1 MSSDREDSNAVDRPP
16 QTDARAEPARP
27 DDGADKRRL
36 RGESRLRQ
44 LSELGQS
51 IWIDYL
57 SRRLIHEGELE
68 RLMREDAVVG
78 VTSNPTIFQKAIAEG
93 SAYDEQLREVL
104 AEEDDPKEVFLKLAV
119 KDVQDACDLL
129 RSVWDEGQGQDG
141 YVSIEVDPNFAF
153 DTDATIAEAQRLHEL
168 VDRPNCFVK
177 IPATKAGLP
186 AIEEMIARGRNT
198 NVTLTFSLE
207 RYAEVVEAYLRG
219 LERLVES
226 GGDPSGV
233 ASVASFFVS
242 RVDTEADRRLDE
254 AGAPDELKGKL
265 AVANAKLAYQRYKEL
280 FSGSRWASLAEK
292 GAWTQRCLWASTS
305 TKNPAYRDVLYV
317 EELIGPETVDTMP
330 EETIV
335 AFQDHGEVALT
346 LEQDLDEA
354 KRVFERIAEAGV
366 DYDDVVA
373 VLEQEGVQKFS
384 DSFAELLDG
393 VRAKRGELVSA

>member
-1 MSSDREDSNAVDRPP
+1 M
-16 QTDARAEPARP
+16 
-27 DDGADKRRL
+27 
-36 RGESRLRQ
+36 GESRLRQ

-51 IWIDYL
+51 VWIDYL

-93 SAYDEQLREVL
+93 NAYDEQLREVL

-119 KDVQDACDLL
+119 TDVQDACDLL

-242 RVDTEADRRLDE
+242 RVDTEADRRLGE

-373 VLEQEGVQKFS
+373 VLEQEGVQKFA

>member
-1 MSSDREDSNAVDRPP
+1 MA
-16 QTDARAEPARP
+16 
-27 DDGADKRRL
+27 K
-36 RGESRLRQ
+36 SRLHR

-51 IWIDYL
+51 VWIDYL
-57 SRRLIHEGELE
+57 SRRLVKEGELE
-68 RLMREDAVVG
+68 TLMREDAVVG
-78 VTSNPTIFQKAIAEG
+78 VTSNPTIFQKAILEG
-93 SAYDEQLREVL
+93 GAYDEQMRKVL
-104 AEEDDPKEVFLKLAV
+104 TEEDDAKEVFLRLAV

-129 RSVWDEGQGQDG
+129 RSVWEAGQGQDG

-177 IPATKAGLP
+177 IPGTKDGLP
-186 AIEEMIARGRNT
+186 AIEEMIARGRNI
-198 NVTLTFSLE
+198 NVTLIFSLQ

-226 GGDPSGV
+226 GGDPSKV

-254 AGAPDELKGKL
+254 VGAPDDLKGKL
-265 AVANAKLAYQRYKEL
+265 AVANAKLAYERYKEL
-280 FSGSRWASLAEK
+280 FSGSRWEPLAEK
-292 GAWTQRCLWASTS
+292 GATKQRCLWASTS

-317 EELIGPETVDTMP
+317 EELIGPETVNTMP
-330 EETIV
+330 EETIK

-346 LEQDLDEA
+346 LERDLDEA
-354 KRVFERIAEAGV
+354 KRVFERIAEVGV
-366 DYDDVVA
+366 DYDDVV
-373 VLEQEGVQKFS
+373 VTLEQEGVQKFS